1 MFVYIER
8 RATESKVMTL
18 NELEKAVAKL
28 SPEELAEFREWFHRF
43 DMDEW
48 DRQIAR
54 DSESGKLDKLIEQ
67 AKRDYAAGRGRE
79 L

>member
-1 MFVYIER
+1 
-8 RATESKVMTL
+8 MTL
-18 NELEKAVAKL
+18 KELEKAVAKL
-28 SPEELAEFREWFHRF
+28 SPEELAAFREWFHRF

-54 DSESGKLDKLIEQ
+54 DSESAKLDKLIEQ
-67 AKRDYAAGRGRE
+67 AKRDYAEGRGRE